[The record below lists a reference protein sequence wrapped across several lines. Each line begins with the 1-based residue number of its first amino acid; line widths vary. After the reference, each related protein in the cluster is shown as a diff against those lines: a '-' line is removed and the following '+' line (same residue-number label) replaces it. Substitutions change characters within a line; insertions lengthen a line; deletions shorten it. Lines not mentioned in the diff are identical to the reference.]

1 MSWGLRCASPSASTP
16 TTDQVEGMNC
26 IGPTARSYFAS
37 ESYWPASVSAIRD
50 VPFLPVS
57 ATPKMPGRATPLS
70 SRLLP
75 LVRPWSDSTRPI
87 AATSCQGRW
96 QVLSAELM
104 TVSAR
109 WYAASAADGMPEVE
123 AVATT
128 LWALVPAMPGATAPG
143 RDTLAGASMASV
155 GTLVPSGSVARGVSS
170 ADAAVLAPTPA
181 RLAVQAADSSASG
194 MIAVALC

>member
-1 MSWGLRCASPSASTP
+1 M
-16 TTDQVEGMNC
+16 
-26 IGPTARSYFAS
+26 
-37 ESYWPASVSAIRD
+37 
-50 VPFLPVS
+50 
-57 ATPKMPGRATPLS
+57 
-70 SRLLP
+70 
-75 LVRPWSDSTRPI
+75 

-109 WYAASAADGMPEVE
+109 WYAASAAEGMPEVE

-194 MIAVALC
+194 MIAVALCIRPNRDVPIVVVSLSPNSPGVLPQAQVTV